1 MAKGKNVNI
10 SKKTVNKDHMG
21 VTSIANQLKDM
32 TGSLER
38 DLRFFHI

>member
-10 SKKTVNKDHMG
+10 SKKTINKDHMG

-32 TGSLER
+32 AGSLER
-38 DLRFFHI
+38 ALRFFHI

>member
-1 MAKGKNVNI
+1 MAKGKNVNTR
-10 SKKTVNKDHMG
+10 KKTVNKDQMG

-32 TGSLER
+32 AGSLER

>member
-32 TGSLER
+32 EGSLER